1 MTELK
6 NYKMFIGG
14 EWLDSDSK
22 KTFETLNPENNK
34 PWAKVPEASASD
46 VDKAVKAAH
55 KAFEGEWPKLLPR
68 DRAKYLRAIGNKLRE
83 NAELLG
89 RIETIDTGKLFRET
103 NKQAIY
109 IAEYYDYYAGLADK
123 VEGTVLPIDKPNI
136 QAITTRI
143 PIGVVAA
150 IVPWNSQMF
159 LTATKLAPALAM
171 GNTVVIKSSELAPVV
186 MFEFAK
192 LIEETGIPKGVVNVI
207 TGFGDPCGKAL
218 TTHNLIEKVAFTG
231 GPETA
236 RHIIRNSA
244 ENLSEVS
251 LELGGKSPV
260 AVFDDAKQENAIN
273 GITAGIFGASGQS
286 CIAGSRL
293 YLQKNIYDEFLD
305 KLISR
310 AERIKI
316 GAPMDPETEMGP
328 LSNFK
333 QLEVIE
339 KNIKLT
345 VEQGG
350 KIRCGGERHSFS
362 NVGYYF
368 PPTIIECDNH
378 NLPAAENELF
388 GPVLS
393 VMKFDTE
400 EEVITKMND
409 NQYGLSSG
417 VYTSD
422 FAKGL
427 RVSKAIRA
435 GITFVNTYRLIS
447 PLAPFGGIKDSGY
460 GKEAG
465 LESIKDGWF
474 HSGDL
479 AVIYPDGYIK
489 VKDRSKDIIIS
500 GGENISSIEIENTLS
515 KHPAVSIV
523 AVVAKPDEKWG
534 EVPCAFVEKVAD
546 KETNEKELI
555 DFCRETLAGF
565 KIPKKIDFCELPKTS
580 TGKIQKFELRKRAK
594 ELS

>member
-1 MTELK
+1 MADLK
-6 NYKMFIGG
+6 QYKMFING
-14 EWLDSDSK
+14 EWIDSESK
-22 KTFETLNPENNK
+22 KKFETLNPENNK
-34 PWAKVPEASASD
+34 PWAVVPEASAKD
-46 VDKAVKAAH
+46 VDEAVKSAQ
-55 KAFEGEWPKLLPR
+55 KAFEGEWSKILPR
-68 DRAKYLRAIGNKLRE
+68 ERAKYLRAIGSKLRE

-89 RIETIDTGKLFRET
+89 KVETIDTGKLYRET
-103 NKQAIY
+103 YKQAHY

-123 VEGTVLPIDKPNI
+123 IEGSVLPIDKPNI

-143 PIGVVAA
+143 PIGVIAA

-171 GNTVVIKSSELAPVV
+171 GNTVVIKASELAPAT

-218 TTHNLIEKVAFTG
+218 TTHNLVEKIAFTG

-244 ENLSEVS
+244 GNLSEVS

-260 AVFDDAKQENAIN
+260 AVFNDAHQENAVN

-293 YLQKNIYDEFLD
+293 YLQKEIYNEFLD
-305 KLISR
+305 KLTAR
-310 AERIKI
+310 AEKIKI

-345 VEQGG
+345 IEQGG
-350 KIRCGGERHSFS
+350 KIKCGGKRHSFS
-362 NVGYYF
+362 NEGYYF

-378 NLPAAENELF
+378 NLPVAENELF

-393 VMKFDTE
+393 VMKFDNE
-400 EEVITKMND
+400 SEVVEKMND
-409 NQYGLSSG
+409 NQFGLSSG

-422 FAKGL
+422 LARGL
-427 RVSKAIRA
+427 RVSNAIRA

-447 PLAPFGGIKDSGY
+447 PSAPFGGIKDSGY

-465 LESIKDGWF
+465 IDSIKD
-474 HSGDL
+474 
-479 AVIYPDGYIK
+479 YTR
-489 VKDRSKDIIIS
+489 VKTIWYYTSDEPTLDPF
-500 GGENISSIEIENTLS
+500 SI
-515 KHPAVSIV
+515 
-523 AVVAKPDEKWG
+523 
-534 EVPCAFVEKVAD
+534 
-546 KETNEKELI
+546 
-555 DFCRETLAGF
+555 R
-565 KIPKKIDFCELPKTS
+565 
-580 TGKIQKFELRKRAK
+580 
-594 ELS
+594 

>member
-1 MTELK
+1 MTKLK
-6 NYKMFIGG
+6 QYKMFIDG
-14 EWLDSDSK
+14 EWVDSETK
-22 KTFETLNPENNK
+22 KTLETLNPENNK
-34 PWAKVPEASASD
+34 PWAVVPEASAND
-46 VDKAVKAAH
+46 VDKAVKAAQ

-68 DRAKYLRAIGNKLRE
+68 ERGKYLRAIADKLRK

-89 RIETIDTGKLFRET
+89 EIETIDTGKLFRET
-103 NKQAIY
+103 KKQANY
-109 IAEYYDYYAGLADK
+109 IAEYYDYYAGMADK

-136 QAITTRI
+136 QAITTRV
-143 PIGVVAA
+143 PIGVIAA
-150 IVPWNSQMF
+150 IIPWNSQML
-159 LTATKLAPALAM
+159 LTVTKLAPALAM
-171 GNTVVIKSSELAPVV
+171 GNTVVIKSSELAPAVL
-186 MFEFAK
+186 FEFAK

-218 TTHNLIEKVAFTG
+218 TTHNLVEKIAFTG

-260 AVFDDAKQENAIN
+260 AVFDDAHQENAIN

-293 YLQKNIYDEFLD
+293 YLQKGIYNEFLD
-305 KLISR
+305 KLTKR
-310 AERIKI
+310 AEKIKI
-316 GAPMDPETEMGP
+316 GAPMDPESEMGP
-328 LSNFK
+328 IGNFK
-333 QLEVIE
+333 QLEIIE

-350 KIRCGGERHSFS
+350 KIKCGGKRHPFS
-362 NVGYYF
+362 NDGYYF

-378 NLPAAENELF
+378 NLPVAENELF

-393 VMKFDTE
+393 VMKFDNE
-400 EEVITKMND
+400 EEVINKMND

-422 FAKGL
+422 FSRGM

-447 PLAPFGGIKDSGY
+447 PSAPFGGMKDSGY

-465 LESIKDGWF
+465 IDSIKD
-474 HSGDL
+474 
-479 AVIYPDGYIK
+479 YTR
-489 VKDRSKDIIIS
+489 VKTTWYYTS
-500 GGENISSIEIENTLS
+500 
-515 KHPAVSIV
+515 
-523 AVVAKPDEKWG
+523 DE
-534 EVPCAFVEKVAD
+534 PTMDPFSM
-546 KETNEKELI
+546 
-555 DFCRETLAGF
+555 R
-565 KIPKKIDFCELPKTS
+565 
-580 TGKIQKFELRKRAK
+580 
-594 ELS
+594 

>member
-1 MTELK
+1 MPELK
-6 NYKMFIGG
+6 KYKMFING
-14 EWLDSDSK
+14 EWVNSDTE

-34 PWAKVPEASASD
+34 PWAVVPEASASD
-46 VDKAVKAAH
+46 VDRAVQAAQN
-55 KAFEGEWPKLLPR
+55 AFEGEWSKLLPKE
-68 DRAKYLRAIGNKLRE
+68 RARYLRMIGDKLRE
-83 NAELLG
+83 NAEHLG
-89 RIETIDTGKLFRET
+89 KIETIDTGKLYRET
-103 NKQAIY
+103 YKQANY

-143 PIGVVAA
+143 PIGVIAA

-171 GNTVVIKSSELAPVV
+171 GNTVVIKCSELAPAT

-207 TGFGDPCGKAL
+207 SGFGEPCGKAL
-218 TTHNLIEKVAFTG
+218 TSHNLVEKIAFTG

-260 AVFDDAKQENAIN
+260 AVFNDANQENAIN

-293 YLQKNIYDEFLD
+293 YLQEEIYDEFLD
-305 KLISR
+305 KLSKR
-310 AERIKI
+310 AEKIKI

-328 LSNFK
+328 ISNYK

-345 VEQGG
+345 LEQGG
-350 KIRCGGERHSFS
+350 RLKCGGQRHSFS
-362 NVGYYF
+362 NEGYYF
-368 PPTIIECDNH
+368 PATIIECDNH
-378 NLPAAENELF
+378 NLPVAENELF

-393 VMKFDTE
+393 VMKFKTE
-400 EEVITKMND
+400 DEVVSKMND

-422 FAKGL
+422 LARGM

-447 PLAPFGGIKDSGY
+447 PTAPFGGIKDSGY

-465 LESIKDGWF
+465 LESIKDYTRVKTTWF
-474 HSGDL
+474 YTSDEPTL
-479 AVIYPDGYIK
+479 DPF
-489 VKDRSKDIIIS
+489 
-500 GGENISSIEIENTLS
+500 SI
-515 KHPAVSIV
+515 
-523 AVVAKPDEKWG
+523 
-534 EVPCAFVEKVAD
+534 
-546 KETNEKELI
+546 
-555 DFCRETLAGF
+555 R
-565 KIPKKIDFCELPKTS
+565 
-580 TGKIQKFELRKRAK
+580 
-594 ELS
+594 

>member
-1 MTELK
+1 MPELK
-6 NYKMFIGG
+6 KYKMFING
-14 EWLDSDSK
+14 EWVNSDTE

-34 PWAKVPEASASD
+34 PWAVVPEASASD
-46 VDKAVKAAH
+46 VDRAVKAAQN
-55 KAFEGEWPKLLPR
+55 AFEGEWPKLLPKE
-68 DRAKYLRAIGNKLRE
+68 RARYLRMIGDKLRD
-83 NAELLG
+83 NAEHLG
-89 RIETIDTGKLFRET
+89 KIETIDTGKLYRET
-103 NKQAIY
+103 YKQANY

-143 PIGVVAA
+143 PIGVIAA

-171 GNTVVIKSSELAPVV
+171 GNTVVIKCSELAPAT

-192 LIEETGIPKGVVNVI
+192 LIQETGIPKGVVNVI
-207 TGFGDPCGKAL
+207 SGFGEPCGKAL
-218 TTHNLIEKVAFTG
+218 TSHNLVEKIAFTG

-260 AVFDDAKQENAIN
+260 AVFNDANQENAIN

-293 YLQKNIYDEFLD
+293 YLQEGIYDEFLD
-305 KLISR
+305 KLSNR
-310 AERIKI
+310 AEKIKI

-328 LSNFK
+328 ISNYK

-345 VEQGG
+345 LEQGG
-350 KIRCGGERHSFS
+350 RLKCGGQRHSFS
-362 NVGYYF
+362 NEGYYF
-368 PPTIIECDNH
+368 PATIIECDNH
-378 NLPAAENELF
+378 NLPVAENELF

-393 VMKFDTE
+393 VMKFKTE
-400 EEVITKMND
+400 DEVVSKMND

-422 FAKGL
+422 LARGM

-447 PLAPFGGIKDSGY
+447 PTAPFGGIKDSGY

-465 LESIKDGWF
+465 LESIKDYTRVKTTWF
-474 HSGDL
+474 YTSDEPTL
-479 AVIYPDGYIK
+479 DPF
-489 VKDRSKDIIIS
+489 
-500 GGENISSIEIENTLS
+500 SI
-515 KHPAVSIV
+515 
-523 AVVAKPDEKWG
+523 
-534 EVPCAFVEKVAD
+534 
-546 KETNEKELI
+546 
-555 DFCRETLAGF
+555 R
-565 KIPKKIDFCELPKTS
+565 
-580 TGKIQKFELRKRAK
+580 
-594 ELS
+594 

>member
-1 MTELK
+1 MPELK
-6 NYKMFIGG
+6 KYKMFING
-14 EWLDSDSK
+14 EWVNSDTE

-34 PWAKVPEASASD
+34 PWAVVPEASASD
-46 VDKAVKAAH
+46 VDRAVKAAQN
-55 KAFEGEWPKLLPR
+55 AFEGEWPKLLPKE
-68 DRAKYLRAIGNKLRE
+68 RAKFLRLIGDKLRD
-83 NAELLG
+83 NAEHLG
-89 RIETIDTGKLFRET
+89 KIETIDTGKLYRET
-103 NKQAIY
+103 YKQANY

-143 PIGVVAA
+143 PIGVIAA

-171 GNTVVIKSSELAPVV
+171 GNTVVIKCSELAPAT

-207 TGFGDPCGKAL
+207 SGFGEPCGKAL
-218 TTHNLIEKVAFTG
+218 TSHNLVEKIAFTG

-260 AVFDDAKQENAIN
+260 AVFNDANQENAIN

-293 YLQKNIYDEFLD
+293 YLQEKIYDEFLD
-305 KLISR
+305 KLSQR
-310 AERIKI
+310 AEKIKI

-328 LSNFK
+328 ISNYK

-345 VEQGG
+345 LEQGG
-350 KIRCGGERHSFS
+350 KLKCGGQRHSFS
-362 NVGYYF
+362 NEGYYF
-368 PPTIIECDNH
+368 PATIIECDNH
-378 NLPAAENELF
+378 NLPVAENELF

-393 VMKFDTE
+393 VMKFKTE
-400 EEVITKMND
+400 DEVVSKMND

-422 FAKGL
+422 LARGM

-447 PLAPFGGIKDSGY
+447 PTAPFGGIKDSGY

-465 LESIKDGWF
+465 LESIKDYTRVKTTWF
-474 HSGDL
+474 YTSDEPTL
-479 AVIYPDGYIK
+479 DPF
-489 VKDRSKDIIIS
+489 
-500 GGENISSIEIENTLS
+500 SI
-515 KHPAVSIV
+515 
-523 AVVAKPDEKWG
+523 
-534 EVPCAFVEKVAD
+534 
-546 KETNEKELI
+546 
-555 DFCRETLAGF
+555 R
-565 KIPKKIDFCELPKTS
+565 
-580 TGKIQKFELRKRAK
+580 
-594 ELS
+594 